1 MTNDNQNICT
11 SCGFCCDGTLFNHAN
26 IKENEQIATGYLFT
40 IIEKEK
46 RAFKQPCPHYNN
58 NICGI
63 YAERPYAVCESFQC
77 KLLKAFRAGNFPFD
91 DAMKIIVDIT
101 RLKTKIEQQLS
112 EYQPDNKGNS
122 LRSKMKDFNSHF
134 KGTMGEVEFRK
145 KYGKMVLDYFI
156 LNEILDNK
164 FKNDKKGADI
174 SG

>member
-63 YAERPYAVCESFQC
+63 YTARPYAVFKSFQG
-77 KLLKAFRAGNFPFD
+77 KLLKALRAGNISFN
-91 DAMKIIVDIT
+91 DAMDIILDAT
-101 RLKTKIEQQLS
+101 ALKTIIEHH
-112 EYQPDNKGNS
+112 Y
-122 LRSKMKDFNSHF
+122 
-134 KGTMGEVEFRK
+134 
-145 KYGKMVLDYFI
+145 
-156 LNEILDNK
+156 LNIIPK
-164 FKNDKKGADI
+164 T
-174 SG
+174 